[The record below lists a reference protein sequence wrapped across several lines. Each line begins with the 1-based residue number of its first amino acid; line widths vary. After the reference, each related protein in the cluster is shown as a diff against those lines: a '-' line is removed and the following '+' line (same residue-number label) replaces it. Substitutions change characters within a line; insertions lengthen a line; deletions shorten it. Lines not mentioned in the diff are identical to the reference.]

1 MPLLQFGVIFA
12 GAQKNMGPAG
22 LTIVIVREDLLGRG
36 LPVCPSVLSYNTMAK
51 AASLLNTPP
60 CFK

>member
-1 MPLLQFGVIFA
+1 
-12 GAQKNMGPAG
+12 MGPAG

-51 AASLLNTPP
+51 AGSLLNTPP